1 GNHHIHGGTNGWSFQ
16 YWDVEVFKNPQ
27 SIGVVFY
34 LQDTFSDYPGP
45 ITATITYQ
53 LTANSL
59 EMITKTNSPVE
70 TICNPTNHAYF
81 NLSGNGKRD
90 IDTHELAVQAE
101 SLLVLDEDKL
111 PTGEQITQ
119 ADLPINF
126 KKPHTIEEI
135 LNAYPEGLDDV
146 FVLTTPKRSKKVLCL
161 SEKQSGRQLSI
172 ATTNR
177 SVVLFST
184 TGFEADF
191 MINGKHMHS
200 NYGLAIEPQEFP
212 DLVHLPELGSIALYP
227 GQEKVNH
234 TTYQFTILPNEQI
247 ANTQ

>member
-1 GNHHIHGGTNGWSFQ
+1 
-16 YWDVEVFKNPQ
+16 
-27 SIGVVFY
+27 
-34 LQDTFSDYPGP
+34 
-45 ITATITYQ
+45 
-53 LTANSL
+53 
-59 EMITKTNSPVE
+59 M
-70 TICNPTNHAYF
+70 
-81 NLSGNGKRD
+81 
-90 IDTHELAVQAE
+90 
-101 SLLVLDEDKL
+101 
-111 PTGEQITQ
+111 
-119 ADLPINF
+119 
-126 KKPHTIEEI
+126 
-135 LNAYPEGLDDV
+135 
-146 FVLTTPKRSKKVLCL
+146 LCI

-234 TTYQFTILPNEQI
+234 SLNAYV
-247 ANTQ
+247 

>member
-1 GNHHIHGGTNGWSFQ
+1 
-16 YWDVEVFKNPQ
+16 
-27 SIGVVFY
+27 
-34 LQDTFSDYPGP
+34 
-45 ITATITYQ
+45 
-53 LTANSL
+53 
-59 EMITKTNSPVE
+59 M
-70 TICNPTNHAYF
+70 
-81 NLSGNGKRD
+81 
-90 IDTHELAVQAE
+90 
-101 SLLVLDEDKL
+101 
-111 PTGEQITQ
+111 
-119 ADLPINF
+119 
-126 KKPHTIEEI
+126 
-135 LNAYPEGLDDV
+135 
-146 FVLTTPKRSKKVLCL
+146 LCL

-247 ANTQ
+247 ADTQ